1 MMSDISLTI
10 NGKLVGPIDVGTDV
24 MMIEFLH
31 EYLNMTGT
39 KFGCGEGI
47 CHACV
52 VIVDNDDG
60 SSSTVRTCISGA
72 HAFNNF
78 KIRTIEG
85 HAKTNNMGEIIQ
97 LSPVQESFIKHFAF
111 QCGWCTSGFTNETT
125 LLIEKLQKAPIN
137 KADVEAVILESLG
150 EHVCRCTGYVKYYQ
164 AVKELILTT
173 EGLTT

>member
-1 MMSDISLTI
+1 MSEITVTI
-10 NGKLVGPIDVGTDV
+10 NNKLVGPIEVDSNV

-60 SSSTVRTCISGA
+60 TSSTVRTCISGA

-78 KIRTIEG
+78 SIRTIEG
-85 HAKTNNMGEIIQ
+85 HAKLNAVGEIIQ

-125 LLIEKLQKAPIN
+125 VLIEKLKKQPI
-137 KADVEAVILESLG
+137 KKEDVESVISSSLG

-164 AVKELILTT
+164 AVKELILNT